1 MKRYPIYMLLALLF
15 ALQTLPLLVNGQST
29 VGNEEYDHHSYQEAI
44 RKYKIAVAK
53 NPDDGELL
61 FRLADSYRRL
71 GQMREAE
78 RWFEQTL
85 QHSDNSRAHLYY
97 AQALLSNRK
106 YAAAKEAF
114 VHYAR
119 LAESETDAN
128 HAQMIAIA
136 CEKLATNGTV
146 PSGIKVQK
154 ADFNS
159 DQLDFS
165 PVIWKEN
172 SIVFASN
179 RPTARTAD
187 EASDPWTEAPF
198 VDLWVVDVAANGKTG
213 EPRPFAKEINSQFH
227 EGPIV
232 FNTSGDRVYLT
243 RSDVAGKGHRG
254 FDDKKNT
261 RLKIYS
267 ATRIEDKWVM
277 EPELSIN
284 SSKFSTCH
292 PALSLTE
299 DTLVFSSDRP
309 GGYGGMDLWFAV
321 KEGKD
326 WSSPSNL
333 GPEVNTAGNEV
344 FPTMDAKGTLYF
356 STDFMVG
363 YGGLDI
369 FRTSK
374 QGQEWGS
381 PENLGAPI
389 NSSLDDYGLIVAK
402 DHLHG
407 HFSSNRSG
415 SGDDIYSYLDMAK
428 LAIPVLV
435 LDCETGHPLS
445 DVDVLVEGAENLVV
459 HVDAHGEA
467 QIPVKAGRDYQ
478 LSAYGTDYFGSGKCE
493 NTAKVHI
500 PSKGNELLPAVVL
513 RLSRNNPC
521 CFKLQ
526 DPDHEGNKLFRYQWV
541 MGDGASVP
549 GRNTDYCYSQD
560 GNYQVS
566 LEIVDEDLNANITKY
581 QTSIMVSGCGTKT
594 AAPLVIEGTVRDR
607 QLGIP
612 LPFAEISIVDKCT
625 GKTVNQRSDSS
636 GHYRFVLTGKND
648 CDLWLMGKQQGY
660 LPENIALN
668 VKGRSGI
675 DPLRQ
680 DMDLGREGFAQ
691 NNGFQ
696 QPAAGASYPSFGPSL
711 PALPQGYI
719 YVMPINVA
727 AMQQPGGRMTED
739 MFSKPIE
746 KGDVIELYNIY
757 FDFGMYAIRDDA
769 ETDLEFLLQLLR
781 KYPHMQG
788 EISAHTDSRSS
799 FEFNMHLS
807 RQRAH
812 AALDWLVARGV
823 DPQRLGAT
831 GHGEYQLRNQCED
844 DVYCTE
850 LEHQRNRRVEFR
862 VTHFD
867 GVINSKE
874 YEQFLPRIWNAFQDN

>member
-1 MKRYPIYMLLALLF
+1 MAMKRYPIYMLLALLF

-309 GGYGGMDLWFAV
+309 GGIW
-321 KEGKD
+321 
-326 WSSPSNL
+326 
-333 GPEVNTAGNEV
+333 
-344 FPTMDAKGTLYF
+344 
-356 STDFMVG
+356 G
-363 YGGLDI
+363 YGSLVCRQGRKRLVI
-369 FRTSK
+369 PLQPWARSK
-374 QGQEWGS
+374 HGWERGF
-381 PENLGAPI
+381 P
-389 NSSLDDYGLIVAK
+389 DYGCQRHTVLFYG
-402 DHLHG
+402 LHG
-407 HFSSNRSG
+407 WIWRFGYFPHIQTRSG
-415 SGDDIYSYLDMAK
+415 MGITRESGRTHQQLIGRLWA
-428 LAIPVLV
+428 
-435 LDCETGHPLS
+435 DC
-445 DVDVLVEGAENLVV
+445 
-459 HVDAHGEA
+459 
-467 QIPVKAGRDYQ
+467 
-478 LSAYGTDYFGSGKCE
+478 
-493 NTAKVHI
+493 
-500 PSKGNELLPAVVL
+500 
-513 RLSRNNPC
+513 
-521 CFKLQ
+521 
-526 DPDHEGNKLFRYQWV
+526 
-541 MGDGASVP
+541 
-549 GRNTDYCYSQD
+549 
-560 GNYQVS
+560 
-566 LEIVDEDLNANITKY
+566 
-581 QTSIMVSGCGTKT
+581 
-594 AAPLVIEGTVRDR
+594 
-607 QLGIP
+607 
-612 LPFAEISIVDKCT
+612 
-625 GKTVNQRSDSS
+625 
-636 GHYRFVLTGKND
+636 
-648 CDLWLMGKQQGY
+648 
-660 LPENIALN
+660 
-668 VKGRSGI
+668 
-675 DPLRQ
+675 
-680 DMDLGREGFAQ
+680 
-691 NNGFQ
+691 
-696 QPAAGASYPSFGPSL
+696 
-711 PALPQGYI
+711 
-719 YVMPINVA
+719 
-727 AMQQPGGRMTED
+727 
-739 MFSKPIE
+739 
-746 KGDVIELYNIY
+746 
-757 FDFGMYAIRDDA
+757 
-769 ETDLEFLLQLLR
+769 
-781 KYPHMQG
+781 
-788 EISAHTDSRSS
+788 
-799 FEFNMHLS
+799 
-807 RQRAH
+807 RQRPS
-812 AALDWLVARGV
+812 ARSLLKQ
-823 DPQRLGAT
+823 PQRKW
-831 GHGEYQLRNQCED
+831 
-844 DVYCTE
+844 
-850 LEHQRNRRVEFR
+850 RR
-862 VTHFD
+862 HL
-867 GVINSKE
+867 
-874 YEQFLPRIWNAFQDN
+874 FLPRHGQARDTRPCT